1 MGGRR
6 EPASCLG
13 VRCER
18 GQPAEL
24 EKALHVG
31 ARSVAGEDERALL
44 VLLAQEC
51 QIACVHPRS
60 VLLDVQRIAVVPDGD
75 EPELVRGC
83 RDGRAGAEDED
94 GTTLE
99 GAEEAT
105 IAIGIGL
112 PRVDACDEALI
123 EERAGRPL
131 DVSDVSVVGHA
142 HDRAASPGQRHRGKF
157 SQGLGE
163 GGHPRAIAEG
173 DGVGTRAQGDAVLAV
188 RG

>member
-1 MGGRR
+1 M
-6 EPASCLG
+6 
-13 VRCER
+13 
-18 GQPAEL
+18 
-24 EKALHVG
+24 
-31 ARSVAGEDERALL
+31 
-44 VLLAQEC
+44 LLAQEC

-99 GAEEAT
+99 GAEEAS
-105 IAIGIGL
+105 IAIRIRL
-112 PRVDACDEALI
+112 PCVDARDEVLV

-131 DVSDVSVVGHA
+131 HVGDVPVVGHA
-142 HDRAASPGQRHRGKF
+142 HDRAATRGERRRRELGE
-157 SQGLGE
+157 GLGE
-163 GGHPRAIAEG
+163 GGHPRAVVEG